1 MRRKTAIATAGTV
14 VAVLLAGSVATAANL
29 GILSSTSESDVGD
42 LPATTSPAPIETVIV
57 EEPVPV
63 PASDPAATGAEEG
76 YGDFGS
82 PVPSADDDEAEH
94 DDHDDRGDRDDHGD
108 QDDHEDH
115 EGDQDDD

>member
-42 LPATTSPAPIETVIV
+42 LPATTSPSQVETVIV

-63 PASDPAATGAEEG
+63 PASDPAGTAEGEG
-76 YGDFGS
+76 YEDFGS
-82 PVPSADDDEAEH
+82 PVLSSDHDETERSEH
-94 DDHDDRGDRDDHGD
+94 GEGDDHDAD
-108 QDDHEDH
+108 EDH
-115 EGDQDDD
+115 EGDHDDD